1 MPRMLAMSL
10 MVGVL
15 AMLMP
20 AQAPAQAQDYPTKTV
35 RVIIPLGPG
44 GGGDIF
50 ARALADELQ
59 KRLGRTFVVE
69 NRPGGGLN
77 IGTRA
82 CAESAPDGY
91 TICVISN
98 EPIIYNR
105 FLFKNLPF
113 NPEKDFEP
121 ITNLF
126 FNTLAFAVNPDL
138 KVHTIPELMALA
150 KTRQLSFSTF
160 SFPPAHFM
168 DKLKKQY
175 GVDIVRVPYRSG
187 NEMLTALLSGATPIT
202 LLGLANMVP
211 QLRSG
216 HVTAF
221 AVIANARSPL
231 FPSVPTIAE
240 ATGDV
245 LPQSWFGL
253 FAPAGTPRPI
263 INKLAAEVAAITA
276 EPAFIRRSTSTARS
290 SGRSTRRRHS
300 RASSCRIARLRH
312 AS

>member
-1 MPRMLAMSL
+1 MPRMLAMPL
-10 MVGVL
+10 MLAMTLAAVL

-35 RVIIPLGPG
+35 RLIIPLGPG

-59 KRLGRTFVVE
+59 KRLGRWFATE

-77 IGTRA
+77 TARRP

-98 EPIIYNR
+98 EPIVYNR

-138 KVHTIPELMALA
+138 KVHT
-150 KTRQLSFSTF
+150 
-160 SFPPAHFM
+160 
-168 DKLKKQY
+168 
-175 GVDIVRVPYRSG
+175 
-187 NEMLTALLSGATPIT
+187 
-202 LLGLANMVP
+202 
-211 QLRSG
+211 
-216 HVTAF
+216 
-221 AVIANARSPL
+221 
-231 FPSVPTIAE
+231 
-240 ATGDV
+240 
-245 LPQSWFGL
+245 
-253 FAPAGTPRPI
+253 
-263 INKLAAEVAAITA
+263 
-276 EPAFIRRSTSTARS
+276 
-290 SGRSTRRRHS
+290 
-300 RASSCRIARLRH
+300 
-312 AS
+312 